1 MEKPFSRSASAAG
14 GGGSGAQ
21 SAGGTRSAVPRRSLW
36 GDAWREFRRRR
47 LALAGLAALGLIV
60 FGVLIGPLVYATP
73 PDRIDFAASLQPPSA
88 AHHFGTNDLGQDT
101 LARVLSGGRISLAVG
116 AAAMLVTITLG
127 TLVGAV
133 AGYAG
138 GLLDG
143 MLMRL
148 TDVFLA
154 LPQLPLLMLI
164 IFLFREPMADLAG
177 PETGVFLL
185 IVLIIGGLNWM
196 ALARIVRASVLSL
209 RAADFV
215 LAAEALGVPRRQIL
229 IRHILPNALGPII
242 VAATLAVGAAILA
255 ESSLSFL
262 GLGFPPDTP
271 TWGRMLFEAQNAI
284 EFAPWLALFPGCA
297 IFLSVLS
304 INYIGDALRD
314 ALDPQLRG
322 R

>member
-1 MEKPFSRSASAAG
+1 MEQPIGKPAHVAAQA
-14 GGGSGAQ
+14 GATSSTSLVQ
-21 SAGGTRSAVPRRSLW
+21 PVLAPRSLW
-36 GDAWREFRRRR
+36 GDTWREFRRRR
-47 LALAGLAALGLIV
+47 MALVGLVLLSLIV
-60 FGVLIGPLVYATP
+60 LGVLLGPLAYATP
-73 PDRIDFAASLQPPSA
+73 HDTIDFTVALQGPSQ
-88 AHHFGTNDLGQDT
+88 AHPFGTNDLGQDT
-101 LARVLSGGRISLAVG
+101 LARLLYGGRISLAVG
-116 AAAMLVTITLG
+116 AAAMFVTIVLG

-138 GLLDG
+138 GLVDG
-143 MLMRL
+143 FLMRL

-164 IFLFREPMADLAG
+164 IFLFREPVSDLAG
-177 PETGVFLL
+177 PEAGIFLL
-185 IVLIIGGLNWM
+185 IVLVIGGLNWM
-196 ALARIVRASVLSL
+196 ALARLVRASVLSL

-215 LAAEALGVPRRQIL
+215 VATEALGVPRRRIL
-229 IRHILPNALGPII
+229 LRHILPNTLGPII

-271 TWGRMLFEAQNAI
+271 TWGRMLFDAQNAI
-284 EFAPWLALFPGCA
+284 EFAPWLAIVPGSA

-304 INYIGDALRD
+304 INFIGDGLRD
-314 ALDPQLRG
+314 ALDPQLR